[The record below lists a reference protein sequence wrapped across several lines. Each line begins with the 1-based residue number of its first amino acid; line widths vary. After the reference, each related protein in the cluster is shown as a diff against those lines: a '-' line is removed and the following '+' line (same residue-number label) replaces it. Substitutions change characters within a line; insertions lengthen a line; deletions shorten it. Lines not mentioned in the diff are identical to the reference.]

1 MALSS
6 GVKPSGTGWY
16 CSTLPLLTL
25 AARVCS
31 TSLALRGWTMLRPAS
46 TCQAEGPASPAS
58 EGSLIGA
65 IVSSV
70 NGPASA
76 TSCTAGPSLVAS
88 GQPGISGQ
96 AGAGA
101 AVSVSVSVTV
111 TKAKRGP
118 SDDGVPSS
126 PYSSEV
132 GVSEATDSV
141 GSGASL
147 KAGKEGWALGRV
159 QRLRFMV
166 LSLPAG
172 LPPERP
178 PFLLPR
184 ASHPYRHA
192 LR

>member
-6 GVKPSGTGWY
+6 GVKPSGTVWY

-31 TSLALRGWTMLRPAS
+31 TSLALRGCTMTRPVS
-46 TCQAEGPASPAS
+46 TCQAEGPTSLPG
-58 EGSLIGA
+58 EGSLLD
-65 IVSSV
+65 ST
-70 NGPASA
+70 ASA
-76 TSCTAGPSLVAS
+76 GTGPTSGISCTAGPSLVAS

-132 GVSEATDSV
+132 GASEATDSA

-159 QRLRFMV
+159 QRLMFMI

-172 LPPERP
+172 LRPERP